1 MSVGFLGV
9 AEWEKA
15 LELEV
20 SCGTFLETE
29 EENAELSGRVGKK

>member
-20 SCGTFLETE
+20 FCGIFLERE
-29 EENAELSGRVGKK
+29 EENTGLSGTIRKK